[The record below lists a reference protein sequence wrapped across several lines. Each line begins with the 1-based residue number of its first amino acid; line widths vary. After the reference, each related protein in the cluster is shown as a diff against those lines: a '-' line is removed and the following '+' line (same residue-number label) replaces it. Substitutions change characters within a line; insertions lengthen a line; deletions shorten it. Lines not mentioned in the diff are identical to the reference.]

1 MSVVDDAAKLK
12 LMDVVK
18 KVEALQD
25 ALNKESI
32 TSIDLVK
39 SSSRRPVFDLKQA
52 IAAIIGDD
60 GSKKEAPPEE
70 SGKDPL
76 DDGFGGAGGN

>member
-18 KVEALQD
+18 KVEALQE

-39 SSSRRPVFDLKQA
+39 NASRRPVFDLKQA

-70 SGKDPL
+70 GKDPL

>member
-39 SSSRRPVFDLKQA
+39 NASRRPVFDLKQA

-60 GSKKEAPPEE
+60 GSKKETPPEE
-70 SGKDPL
+70 GKAPL